1 VVELQE
7 QVMDAAALV
16 VFVGLRGE
24 ILENLVC
31 LRYLGD
37 GVVLGR
43 DSGRRRLWQS
53 KDTLTMLP

>member
-1 VVELQE
+1 MVELQE

-43 DSGRRRLWQS
+43 DSG
-53 KDTLTMLP
+53 